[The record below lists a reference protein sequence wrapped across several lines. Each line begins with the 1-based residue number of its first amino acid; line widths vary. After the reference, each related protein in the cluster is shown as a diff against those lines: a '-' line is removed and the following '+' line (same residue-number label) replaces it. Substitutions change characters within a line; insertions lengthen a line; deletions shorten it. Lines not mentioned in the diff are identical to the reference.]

1 MPQAV
6 KRIPASYP
14 FGGWWVCV
22 CGGNKTCFDQSCVY
36 RATEV
41 PGKATFV
48 SFVRGK
54 RDASH
59 SSREFIVCTVKNVF
73 GARASCRHCQITSF
87 ILVLIAID
95 LHAFDQHCS
104 ALSGLASHVC
114 GTQSRVAIAFAIIAS
129 SCCGT
134 GERRLSSHHSCRRGR
149 GAHRGSQMF
158 VAMMLEWF
166 DCHK

>member
-22 CGGNKTCFDQSCVY
+22 CGGNKTCFDPS

-59 SSREFIVCTVKNVF
+59 SREFIVLLSKMRLEPEHPAVI
-73 GARASCRHCQITSF
+73 AR
-87 ILVLIAID
+87 
-95 LHAFDQHCS
+95 
-104 ALSGLASHVC
+104 
-114 GTQSRVAIAFAIIAS
+114 
-129 SCCGT
+129 
-134 GERRLSSHHSCRRGR
+134 
-149 GAHRGSQMF
+149 
-158 VAMMLEWF
+158 
-166 DCHK
+166 